1 LLSRDLYIETFLRN
15 LKSQKERQVKKMTR
29 HAGKSNGSPN
39 GNPNQNS
46 NGKTMHHVEI
56 GIKKPSKSQV
66 LAARKMTL
74 KDRFLNAIFGDGHKM
89 VVLVPGESVGTI
101 SITEMEVHELHQ
113 E

>member
-1 LLSRDLYIETFLRN
+1 
-15 LKSQKERQVKKMTR
+15 MTR
-29 HAGKSNGSPN
+29 HAGKSNQ
-39 GNPNQNS
+39 NPK
-46 NGKTMHHVEI
+46 GKTMHHVEI